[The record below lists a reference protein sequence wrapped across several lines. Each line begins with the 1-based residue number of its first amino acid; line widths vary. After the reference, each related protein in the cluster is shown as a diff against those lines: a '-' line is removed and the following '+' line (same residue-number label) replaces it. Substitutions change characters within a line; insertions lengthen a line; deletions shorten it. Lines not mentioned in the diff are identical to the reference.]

1 MLQKSQNLILIKV
14 ICFTFIPALWRQ
26 GIRCPR
32 TWMRQKSSLGAA
44 TWLALGATT
53 KLYALYN
60 HNSLLCVKLNGE
72 KWKKTISKRM
82 INDTTWLTNILYMP
96 YKDGRRLLVWKP
108 RPENATCFLPIEM
121 LFFLVHAMFQGTTKK
136 LM

>member
-1 MLQKSQNLILIKV
+1 MIIDTIL
-14 ICFTFIPALWRQ
+14 
-26 GIRCPR
+26 
-32 TWMRQKSSLGAA
+32 
-44 TWLALGATT
+44 
-53 KLYALYN
+53 
-60 HNSLLCVKLNGE
+60 
-72 KWKKTISKRM
+72 
-82 INDTTWLTNILYMP
+82 LTNILYMP